1 MNTPSTASPATPVF
15 TLRWLRLLRWTA
27 VAGQTLTVLW
37 VVYGLRLALPLPA
50 VFACIGLTALTN
62 LALQRV
68 PAARGESPG
77 FIAAWLAFDIL
88 LLTVLLHL
96 TGGPHNPFTAFYLAH
111 VALAAVVLPP
121 LWTTLVAGLCSA
133 GFGLLF
139 LGRAALPAPAEPMCG
154 VGPAMPLHLH
164 LSGMFAAFV
173 LTALAIVFFAARLQ
187 QALRRREADLAEA
200 RAAAARHERFAALAT
215 LAAGAAHELGTPL
228 GTIVV
233 AAGEVARVARGLPDQ
248 PDLADDA
255 ELIREEAA
263 RCRTILDRLESQ
275 SGDAP
280 REIPVAE
287 IAGIL
292 RARFPEGLEIDAA
305 PGVTAVFAP
314 PEAFLQALL
323 SLVKNAFDA
332 SPGRAVVTC
341 SIRPESDGVGV
352 HVSDRGEGLSPEARI
367 HAGEPFF
374 TTKPQGRGTGL
385 GLFLVRMLAERLGGE
400 FRLSTATPGGTT
412 ATLLLPRAQ
421 IPR

>member
-1 MNTPSTASPATPVF
+1 MKASLVAFSPVF
-15 TLRWLRLLRWTA
+15 TLQWLRLLRWTA

-37 VVYGLRLALPLPA
+37 VVYGLGLPLPLGA
-50 VFACIGLTALTN
+50 VFACIGATALTN
-62 LALQRV
+62 IALHRV

-88 LLTVLLHL
+88 LLTALLHL

-121 LWTTLVAGLCSA
+121 LWTALIACLCSA

-139 LGRAALPAPAEPMCG
+139 LGSARLPAPSEKMCG
-154 VGPAMPLHLH
+154 VGPGMPQHLH
-164 LSGMFAAFV
+164 LAGMFAAFV

-228 GTIVV
+228 GTIAI
-233 AAGEVARVARGLPDQ
+233 AAGEVARVARQLPGQ
-248 PDLADDA
+248 PELADDA

-263 RCRTILDRLESQ
+263 RCRAILDRLQSR
-275 SGDAP
+275 SGDTP
-280 REIPVAE
+280 REIQVAE
-287 IAGIL
+287 IEHAL
-292 RARFPEGLEIDAA
+292 RERFPSRLKIRLA
-305 PGVTAVFAP
+305 PGTPPVFAP
-314 PEAFLQALL
+314 PEAFVQALL

-332 SPGRAVVTC
+332 SPRDAVVTC
-341 SIRPESDGVGV
+341 TIRPESDGVGV
-352 HVSDRGEGLSPEARI
+352 HVSDDGEGLSSAARV

-374 TTKPQGRGTGL
+374 TTKPPGRGTGL

-400 FRLSTATPGGTT
+400 FHLSTASPRGTT
-412 ATLLLPRAQ
+412 ASLLLPVRNTSDA
-421 IPR
+421 